1 MITRKKRGPPA
12 TGKGM
17 LIGVRLQPP
26 ALGQVDRW
34 AHSQKDKPSRPEAIR
49 RLLDLALAKSSTKR
63 HSEPDSPDRATIRAK
78 KAEKASELAAEQ
90 VDRLS
95 DPLATDDE
103 RQLRK
108 RKLIKGPKEFR
119 EIRNAAKKGR

>member
-17 LIGVRLQPP
+17 LIGVRLQPS

-34 AHSQKDKPSRPEAIR
+34 AHSQKDNPSRPEAIR
-49 RLLDLALAKSSTKR
+49 RLVEIALAKSSTKR
-63 HSEPDSPDRATIRAK
+63 HIEPDKPERATIRAK
-78 KAEKASELAAEQ
+78 KAEKALELAAEQ

-119 EIRNAAKKGR
+119 DIRDSAKKER